1 MFLSLDWSYP
11 EAPSNNTHPYPAECD
26 EMDRGE
32 WLRALDKL
40 EALHTKTVAAGH
52 DVPAPDSS
60 LRHIE
65 ETRASSVTPA
75 ISWGR
80 HRPRSPYEK
89 DAGIPSKPRES
100 RLALGNR
107 QGCEGEKVRCPQRHN
122 TFAVSTGTP

>member
-65 ETRASSVTPA
+65 ETRAYLRDSGHIMGKTSTA
-75 ISWGR
+75 I
-80 HRPRSPYEK
+80 
-89 DAGIPSKPRES
+89 ALRERRWHS
-100 RLALGNR
+100 IQTA
-107 QGCEGEKVRCPQRHN
+107 
-122 TFAVSTGTP
+122 